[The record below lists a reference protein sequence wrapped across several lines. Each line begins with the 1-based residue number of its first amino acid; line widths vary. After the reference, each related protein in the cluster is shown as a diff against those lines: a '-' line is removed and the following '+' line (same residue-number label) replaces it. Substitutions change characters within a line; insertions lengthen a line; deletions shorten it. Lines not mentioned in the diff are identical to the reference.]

1 MSNLIPLYEQI
12 LAASA
17 PLTQPAEI
25 PELGN
30 KVSVRSMS
38 GTDRDRYFDW
48 VRANESEGEPYFDAA
63 TAHALNARGELER
76 VLFCWSRAS
85 TMGSQPS
92 RRFLPLPPPRSM
104 R

>member
-1 MSNLIPLYEQI
+1 MPPREQI
-12 LAASA
+12 LTA
-17 PLTQPAEI
+17 PA
-25 PELGN
+25 PEAYL
-30 KVSVRSMS
+30 
-38 GTDRDRYFDW
+38 D
-48 VRANESEGEPYFDAA
+48 EA

>member
-1 MSNLIPLYEQI
+1 MPPREQI
-12 LAASA
+12 LTA
-17 PLTQPAEI
+17 PA
-25 PELGN
+25 PEAYL
-30 KVSVRSMS
+30 
-38 GTDRDRYFDW
+38 
-48 VRANESEGEPYFDAA
+48 DAA

>member
-1 MSNLIPLYEQI
+1 MPLYEQI
-12 LAASA
+12 LAVSA

-38 GTDRDRYFDW
+38 GIDRDRYFDW
-48 VRANESEGEPYFDAA
+48 VRANKNEGESCFDAA

-92 RRFLPLPPPRSM
+92 RRFLPLPPQRSM